1 MQTLFILDDITA
13 SVTKQRDR
21 ETPGGVGPIAELMY
35 MGQALSIGIIL
46 LVHTISGLSDFI
58 LQNTEC
64 FFVFGAVGENPYIL
78 GNLLGVTNKHIDRM
92 RTLRPGEF
100 VGFNP
105 LMTSKAVY
113 AAFARPLIPDSC
125 SEDIRKAAVDNFF
138 EKVTTSPP
146 QPLSAFLANPPKQ
159 ATPTTSIPPANVPG
173 LPSDCLQCLTI
184 AATGTIKIIGDI
196 YKELGLSNTQG
207 GRIIKKLDN
216 LGLIKL
222 HEFSTGRVGGNL
234 KLIEITEPGWNVL
247 KEKGFHN
254 PSRLTNG
261 GWEHETAAR
270 LVETDAKK
278 RGHKTSFE
286 VDYNG
291 FRADVRLT
299 HPKNGEHIIVNIGV
313 SSPPREAEAIVKFFA
328 LPISKTCKFV
338 LIARD
343 STFKKQVE
351 SLLKKKDS
359 TSEILNKIEIK
370 LIANFLTT

>member
-146 QPLSAFLANPPKQ
+146 QPLSAFLPKPHEASSPEASRSSAKAPVLPPH
-159 ATPTTSIPPANVPG
+159 
-173 LPSDCLQCLTI
+173 CLQCLTI
-184 AATGTIKIIGDI
+184 AATGTIKTIGTI
-196 YKELGLSNTQG
+196 YKELGLHNTQG

-222 HEFSTGRVGGNL
+222 HEFSTGRVGGKL
-234 KLIEITEPGWNVL
+234 KLVEITEPGWDIL
-247 KEKGFHN
+247 KQKGFVK
-254 PSRLTNG
+254 PSQYTNG

-270 LVETDAKK
+270 LVETEAKK
-278 RGHKTSFE
+278 RGHKISFE
-286 VDYNG
+286 VDFNG

-313 SSPPREAEAIVKFFA
+313 SNPLREAEAIVKFFA
-328 LPISKTCKFV
+328 LPISKTCQFV
-338 LIARD
+338 LVARD
-343 STFKKQVE
+343 STFRNQVE
-351 SLLKKKDS
+351 SLLKEKDS
-359 TSEILNKIEIK
+359 TGEILKKIEIR
-370 LIANFLTT
+370 LIAHFLTT